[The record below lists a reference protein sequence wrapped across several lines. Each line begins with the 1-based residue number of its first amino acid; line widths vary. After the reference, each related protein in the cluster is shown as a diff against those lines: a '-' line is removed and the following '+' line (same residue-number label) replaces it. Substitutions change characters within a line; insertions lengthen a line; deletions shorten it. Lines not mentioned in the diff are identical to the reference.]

1 MSPDELPAGS
11 AELLNPQARQ
21 ERIRDR
27 VLELGSARIE
37 DLARELGVS
46 VMTIHRDLDRLADE
60 GWLRKTRGAAT
71 AQQSVLFESN
81 VRYRTTQQGEAK
93 KALAGA
99 ALEHIDRGQAILL
112 DDSTTSLALARALP
126 ESGSLTVITNFLAI
140 VNALAGRPGIELI
153 SLGGSYDPHY
163 DAFQGMAT
171 CDHIK
176 PLRADTVFI
185 STSAVAD
192 GHCYH
197 QSQEAILVKRALLE
211 AAQRR
216 ILLVDHTKFQKRALH
231 RVAPLSDFDLV
242 IVDDRISRAELE
254 ALRED
259 GVTVQ
264 VAALSPEKPESRPT

>member
-1 MSPDELPAGS
+1 MTPDELPTGS
-11 AELLNPQARQ
+11 AELLSPQARQ
-21 ERIRDR
+21 DRIRDR

-93 KALAGA
+93 KALAAA

-126 ESGSLTVITNFLAI
+126 DRGPLTVITNFLAV
-140 VNALAGRPGIELI
+140 VNALAGSPGIELI

-185 STSAVAD
+185 STSAVAE

-211 AAQRR
+211 AAQRK

-231 RVAPLSDFDLV
+231 RVVPLSDFDLV
-242 IVDDRISRAELE
+242 IVDDRISGAELE

-259 GVTVQ
+259 GVNVQ
-264 VAALSPEKPESRPT
+264 VAALSKAAPES

>member
-1 MSPDELPAGS
+1 MSPDEQTGATESLS
-11 AELLNPQARQ
+11 PQARKDC
-21 ERIRDR
+21 IRDR

-81 VRYRTTQQGEAK
+81 VRYRTTQQRDAK
-93 KALAGA
+93 GVLARA
-99 ALEHIDRGQAILL
+99 ALEHIDRGQAIML
-112 DDSTTSLALARALP
+112 DDSTTSLALAEELP
-126 ESGSLTVITNFLAI
+126 GRGPLTVITNFLAA
-140 VNALAGRPGIELI
+140 VNVLAGSPGIELI
-153 SLGGSYDPHY
+153 SAGGSYDPHY

-185 STSAVAD
+185 STSAVTGD
-192 GHCYH
+192 YCYH
-197 QSQEAILVKRALLE
+197 QSQEAILVKRALLG

-216 ILLVDHTKFQKRALH
+216 ILLVDHTKFRKRALYQ
-231 RVAPLSDFDLV
+231 VAPLSEFDLV
-242 IVDDRISRAELE
+242 ITDDRISREELE
-254 ALRED
+254 VLRECD
-259 GVTVQ
+259 VKVQ
-264 VAALSPEKPESRPT
+264 LAPLSRTGRDRPSR

>member
-1 MSPDELPAGS
+1 MSPDEVPTGS

-126 ESGSLTVITNFLAI
+126 ESGPLTVITNFLAI

-216 ILLVDHTKFQKRALH
+216 ILLVDHTKFRKRALH

-264 VAALSPEKPESRPT
+264 VAALRPGPPES

>member
-1 MSPDELPAGS
+1 MSPDELPTGS

-242 IVDDRISRAELE
+242 IVDDRISGPELE

-259 GVTVQ
+259 GVNVQ
-264 VAALSPEKPESRPT
+264 VAALRRGTPES

>member
-1 MSPDELPAGS
+1 MASDELPNGS

-81 VRYRTTQQGEAK
+81 VRYRTTQQGDAK
-93 KALAGA
+93 KALATA

-126 ESGSLTVITNFLAI
+126 ESGPLTVITNFLAI

-171 CDHIK
+171 CDHIT
-176 PLRADTVFI
+176 PLRADTVFV

-216 ILLVDHTKFQKRALH
+216 ILLVDHTKFRKRALH
-231 RVAPLSDFDLV
+231 RVAPLCDFDLV
-242 IVDDRISRAELE
+242 IVDDRISQAELE

-264 VAALSPEKPESRPT
+264 VAALSPGAPGS

>member
-1 MSPDELPAGS
+1 MSTDELPTGS
-11 AELLNPQARQ
+11 AELLSPQARQ

-126 ESGSLTVITNFLAI
+126 ESGPLTVITNFLAI

-216 ILLVDHTKFQKRALH
+216 ILLVDHTKFRKRALH

-242 IVDDRISRAELE
+242 IVDDRISAAELE

-264 VAALSPEKPESRPT
+264 VAALRPGTPEA

>member
-1 MSPDELPAGS
+1 MSADELPHEA
-11 AELLNPQARQ
+11 AELLSPQARQ

-27 VLELGSARIE
+27 VLELGSVRNE

-46 VMTIHRDLDRLADE
+46 VMTIHRDLDRLAEE

-81 VRYRTTQQGEAK
+81 VRYRTTQQGDAK
-93 KALAGA
+93 KALAAA
-99 ALEHIDRGQAILL
+99 ALEHVDRGQAILL
-112 DDSTTSLALARALP
+112 DDSTTSLAVARALP
-126 ESGSLTVITNFLAI
+126 ERGPLTVITNFLAI

-176 PLRADTVFI
+176 PLHADTVFI
-185 STSAVAD
+185 STSAVTD
-192 GHCYH
+192 GYCYH

-216 ILLVDHTKFQKRALH
+216 ILLVDHTKFRKRALH

-242 IVDDRISRAELE
+242 IVDDRIPEPELE
-254 ALRED
+254 HLRDE
-259 GVTVQ
+259 GVSVQ
-264 VAALSPEKPESRPT
+264 VAALRPTAP

>member
-1 MSPDELPAGS
+1 MSTDELPTGS

-216 ILLVDHTKFQKRALH
+216 ILLVDHTKFRKRALH

-242 IVDDRISRAELE
+242 IVDERISAAELE

-264 VAALSPEKPESRPT
+264 VAALSQGTAEA

>member
-1 MSPDELPAGS
+1 MSPDELPTGS

-126 ESGSLTVITNFLAI
+126 ESGQLTVITNFLAI

-171 CDHIK
+171 CDRIK

-242 IVDDRISRAELE
+242 IVDDRISGPELE

-259 GVTVQ
+259 GVNVQ
-264 VAALSPEKPESRPT
+264 VAALSPEKPESRAT